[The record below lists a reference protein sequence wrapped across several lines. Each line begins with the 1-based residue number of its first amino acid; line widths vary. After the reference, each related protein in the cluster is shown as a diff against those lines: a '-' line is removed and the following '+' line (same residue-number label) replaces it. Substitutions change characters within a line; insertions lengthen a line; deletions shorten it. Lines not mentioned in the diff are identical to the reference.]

1 MKVLIISANFL
12 PASPS
17 GPAYI
22 AGAALEAGYDVEV
35 FEALIA
41 KDVTR
46 ELVVRLA
53 TFTPEVVLFLSGWS
67 S

>member
-22 AGAALEAGYDVEV
+22 AGTLKQFLAGELPIMQPSDDGAELEKHRHHDH
-35 FEALIA
+35 
-41 KDVTR
+41 
-46 ELVVRLA
+46 
-53 TFTPEVVLFLSGWS
+53 
-67 S
+67 

>member
-22 AGAALEAGYDVEV
+22 AGAASEAGHEVEV
-35 FEALIA
+35 FEALFA
-41 KDVTR
+41 KDLIG
-46 ELVVRLA
+46 EL
-53 TFTPEVVLFLSGWS
+53 
-67 S
+67 

>member
-22 AGAALEAGYDVEV
+22 AGAALEAGHDVEV
-35 FEALIA
+35 F
-41 KDVTR
+41 
-46 ELVVRLA
+46 
-53 TFTPEVVLFLSGWS
+53 
-67 S
+67 